1 MVLRIEV
8 FSVGIVVILH
18 LLGRGEAQFDY
29 GAALTKSL
37 LYYEAQRSG
46 KLPVNQRVQWRADS
60 ALHDGGDAGVDLTGG
75 YFDAGDNVKFGFPMA
90 FTTTLLSWSVVEY
103 GSQLGAKNELW
114 NALAAIRWG
123 SDYLINAHPSPD
135 VLYVE
140 VGDGDSDHACWQ
152 RPEDMTTP
160 RNSYR
165 LDDSKP
171 GSDAAAETAAA
182 LAAASIAFQGSD
194 KGYASTLLSHAK
206 QLFDFARNHR
216 GLYQNSVPVAGKYY
230 SSSGDEDELVWAAT
244 WLFHATNDQTYLNYI
259 KNGSN
264 GGVRS
269 EFSWDDKFVG
279 AQTLVSKLILQG
291 KIPND
296 GAYWQ
301 YKNNADQFICSVAQ
315 KGNNNIKL
323 SPGGMLWWHPWNDFQ
338 YTTAALLVLTAH
350 ADHLASA
357 GATLQCPGGTVTPQ
371 DLISFVRWQVNYILG
386 ANPKKLSYM
395 VGFGSNYPGQVH
407 HRGASIVSIKR
418 DRNPVSCQ
426 GGFSSWFNKNEPN
439 PNVIDGAIVGG
450 PDANDGYTDSRSNY
464 QQTEPATVTTAPFVG
479 VLARI
484 A

>member
-1 MVLRIEV
+1 RPN
-8 FSVGIVVILH
+8 
-18 LLGRGEAQFDY
+18 R
-29 GAALTKSL
+29 
-37 LYYEAQRSG
+37 R
-46 KLPVNQRVQWRADS
+46 
-60 ALHDGGDAGVDLTGG
+60 

-90 FTTTLLSWSVVEY
+90 FTTTLPLVSVVEY

-160 RNSYR
+160 RNSMNWFG
-165 LDDSKP
+165 LLHGSSTPPMTKP
-171 GSDAAAETAAA
+171 T
-182 LAAASIAFQGSD
+182 
-194 KGYASTLLSHAK
+194 STTFKTEAM
-206 QLFDFARNHR
+206 AR
-216 GLYQNSVPVAGKYY
+216 P
-230 SSSGDEDELVWAAT
+230 
-244 WLFHATNDQTYLNYI
+244 
-259 KNGSN
+259 
-264 GGVRS
+264 S

-279 AQTLVSKLILQG
+279 AQTLVSKG

-315 KGNNNIKL
+315 KGTTT
-323 SPGGMLWWHPWNDFQ
+323 SSEPRRMLWWHPWNDFQ

-357 GATLQCPGGTVTPQ
+357 GAPQ
-371 DLISFVRWQVNYILG
+371 
-386 ANPKKLSYM
+386 
-395 VGFGSNYPGQVH
+395 
-407 HRGASIVSIKR
+407 GASIVSIKR